1 MICAPFCFEK
11 YKYLPHIIGARF
23 HKITMPKS
31 VRYLSMT
38 SESMWELFMLTGNM
52 VVYCLYRQLLDA
64 ETEDKTA

>member
-1 MICAPFCFEK
+1 
-11 YKYLPHIIGARF
+11 
-23 HKITMPKS
+23 
-31 VRYLSMT
+31 MT